1 MADPAANLSFL
12 PWVREGA
19 ATAIPAPD
27 TLGRQRGVADLSAS
41 LSINSAPGA
50 PISIRLRGPA
60 DVLGIDARQVV
71 RMDPLPDS
79 QDFEP
84 NYLVCV
90 EFDRPDHPWLF
101 TPARATAT
109 GQLRPWLC
117 LVVVREQSGV
127 SIAPASA
134 NSLPVLHIVDPAK
147 PVDELPDL
155 AECWAWAHSQVAALG
170 TQTASVTAALG
181 GATELSLSRLVCPR
195 RLEPDTAYTA
205 CVVPIFELGRR
216 AGLGAT
222 IADSEVTAGD
232 ALAPAWTIT
241 RAPPAPPAGP
251 ATVELPVYHQW
262 RFRTGSVGDFE
273 SLARALHPEVAPAG
287 LGLRSIDISHPGFAV
302 AGGIPQG
309 ATVDLEGALTP
320 LDAPDALPAWPAG
333 VETLFKAALA
343 PIINAPG
350 LAATAD
356 PHADPLLAPTLYGRW
371 YAAKATVAPAA
382 TSWLD
387 QLNLEARYRAIAA
400 FGTQVIQQHQE
411 ALMASAWE
419 QAAELRE
426 ANQRVRRLQL
436 SLAVGKAIYVKHFSA
451 LAPEAMMRVA
461 APAFGRLR
469 TTTPSD
475 PVAKT
480 VVARI
485 TSSALPV
492 NATSSAMSRIGRI
505 RGPLTRRASAQGVQR
520 STTTTWIGKIG
531 GTTGAIFMNLPP
543 VTLATITTVRQR
555 LPGTVNISSFS
566 AVTSDAVANMRGRPL
581 FRVNGEGQPVP
592 TPALQ
597 ALPPTAD
604 SAAAKAFRAAA
615 AEHLQRVNPG
625 RTIILPPFPA
635 PVRIDEL
642 RLAMVSALQ
651 PRTTFSALT
660 RAVIA
665 TSTNATAPVGTPA
678 SAPVGIDTIAAA
690 PHFPQPMYEPLRD
703 LSQDLLLPGLG
714 HVDPDTVLGLK
725 TNRRFIEAYMVG
737 LNVEMGGELLWR
749 GFPTDQRSTFFDQ
762 FWDVSAA
769 KTPRADID
777 PISGWHDRKLG
788 DAAGAPVREQFVL
801 LMRSALLRR
810 YPNAIIYAAPAL
822 ASGGTRTPDLDPA
835 HERFPAFRGDMK
847 PDVSFFG
854 FDISPAAAV
863 GSDGT
868 AGHYIVIQEH
878 PTEPRFGLDVGT
890 PAGSGAHI
898 QVADGPPPGVAAN
911 GLTWGRNAAHV
922 AGMMR
927 RRPFRVAIHASMLV
941 RRA

>member
-19 ATAIPAPD
+19 AAAIPAPD
-27 TLGRQRGVADLSAS
+27 TLLPQRGVADLAAS
-41 LSINSAPGA
+41 LSINSAPGVS
-50 PISIRLRGPA
+50 ISIRLRGPA
-60 DVLGIDARQVV
+60 DVIGIDARQIV
-71 RMDPLPDS
+71 RMEPLPDS
-79 QDFEP
+79 RDFEP
-84 NYLVCV
+84 NFLACV
-90 EFDRPDHPWLF
+90 EFDRPDFPWLF
-101 TPARATAT
+101 TPAHANAS

-117 LVVVREQSGV
+117 LVVVREQPGV

-134 NSLPVLHIVDPAK
+134 ASLPVLRIAAPAR
-147 PVDELPDL
+147 PVDELPNL
-155 AECWAWAHSQVAALG
+155 AECWAWAHSQVAAAD
-170 TQTASVTAALG
+170 TSAPSVNAALR

-195 RLEPDTAYTA
+195 RLEPDTAYIA
-205 CVVPIFELGRR
+205 CVVPTFELGRR

-222 IADSEVTAGD
+222 IPDNEAAVAN

-241 RAPPAPPAGP
+241 HAPPAPPVGP
-251 ATVELPVYHQW
+251 AAVELPVYHQW

-273 SLARALHPEVAPAG
+273 SLARALHPEPAPDG
-287 LGLRSIDISHPGFAV
+287 LGLRTIDISHPGFAV
-302 AGGIPQG
+302 PTGIPEG
-309 ATVDLEGALTP
+309 ASLDLEGALKP
-320 LDAPDALPAWPAG
+320 MDAPAALPGWPAG
-333 VETLFKAALA
+333 VESKFKDALA
-343 PIINAPG
+343 PIVNAPG
-350 LAATAD
+350 LAAIAD
-356 PHADPLLAPTLYGRW
+356 PRADPLLAPTLYGRW
-371 YAAKATVAPAA
+371 YAAKSTVALAA

-387 QLNLEARYRAIAA
+387 QLNLEPRYRAIAA
-400 FGTQVIQQHQE
+400 FGTQVIQQEQE

-426 ANQRVRRLQL
+426 ANQRLRRLQL
-436 SLAVGKAIYVKHFSA
+436 SLVVGKTMHAKHFSG

-469 TTTPSD
+469 TTTPTD

-485 TSSALPV
+485 ASTALPV
-492 NATSSAMSRIGRI
+492 NATSSAMSRIGRV
-505 RGPLTRRASAQGVQR
+505 RGPLTRRVNAQGVKR
-520 STTTTWIGKIG
+520 STTATWIGKIG
-531 GTTGAIFMNLPP
+531 GVSGVTFMTLPTS
-543 VTLATITTVRQR
+543 TLATVNTVRQR
-555 LPGTVNISSFS
+555 LPASANIAAFG
-566 AVTSDAVANMRGRPL
+566 AVTRDAVFNMRGRPL
-581 FRVNGEGQPVP
+581 FRVAAEGQPVT
-592 TPALQ
+592 TPPLQ

-604 SAAAKAFRAAA
+604 SAAARDFRAAA
-615 AEHLQRVNPG
+615 SEHLQRVNPG
-625 RTIILPPFPA
+625 RSIILTVPV
-635 PVRIDEL
+635 PVRVDEL
-642 RLAMVSALQ
+642 RAAMVNSLQ
-651 PRTTFSALT
+651 PRITFTALT
-660 RAVIA
+660 RAVVA
-665 TSTNATAPVGTPA
+665 TGANATLPVDTPA

-703 LSQDLLLPGLG
+703 LSQDLLLPGLE

-749 GFPTDQRSTFFDQ
+749 GFPTDQRSTYFDQ
-762 FWDVSAA
+762 FWDVVGA
-769 KTPRADID
+769 KEPRRDID
-777 PISGWHDRKLG
+777 PISRWGERKLG

-810 YPNAIIYAAPAL
+810 YPNAIIYAAPAI

-835 HERFPAFRGDMK
+835 RERFPAFRGEMK

-854 FDISPAAAV
+854 FDITPVAAD

-890 PAGSGAHI
+890 PAGSGTHLR
-898 QVADGPPPGVAAN
+898 VADGPPAGLPSST
-911 GLTWGRNAAHV
+911 LTWGRNAAHV
-922 AGMMR
+922 AGMLR

-941 RRA
+941 RRP